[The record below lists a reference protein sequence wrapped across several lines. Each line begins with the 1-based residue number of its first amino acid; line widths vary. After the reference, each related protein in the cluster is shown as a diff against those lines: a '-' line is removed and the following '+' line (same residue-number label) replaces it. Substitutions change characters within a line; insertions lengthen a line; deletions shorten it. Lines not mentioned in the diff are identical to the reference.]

1 MYSLA
6 FRKLVT
12 IFACEMFNI
21 NYSIMLKLNLKLS
34 NAKSNTPEVHGK
46 YGSIRN
52 GDNVAYGDF
61 SIYANK
67 SGIYGIKCK
76 ITNKI
81 YIGSSKDLQKRFS
94 KHFSELYLNRHANK
108 CMQEDF
114 NKYGYD
120 NFELIVYEYT
130 NENLLSKETN
140 KQKELGV
147 DNIYNEKISGFY
159 ITKELRQKYANA
171 SKESHKTES
180 YRNKM
185 RQIKS
190 NKVAQYDLEM
200 NLIKIWDSA
209 LQIHKELGH
218 TKSVILCCCNGSKKR
233 AYGYNWRYVD
243 DNGNIVTDGYEKG
256 RKHKNKI

>member
-1 MYSLA
+1 M
-6 FRKLVT
+6 V
-12 IFACEMFNI
+12 
-21 NYSIMLKLNLKLS
+21 LKLNLKKEKDTT
-34 NAKSNTPEVHGK
+34 KSIHGK
-46 YGSIRN
+46 YGSVRF

-76 ITNKI
+76 ITNKV

-108 CMQEDF
+108 RMQEDF
-114 NKYGYD
+114 NQYGYD

-130 NENLLSKETN
+130 NENLLSKETD
-140 KQKELGV
+140 KQKEIGI

-159 ITKELRQKYANA
+159 ITEELRQKRANV
-171 SKESHKTES
+171 SKESHKTQE
-180 YRNKM
+180 YREKM
-185 RQIKS
+185 RKLKS
-190 NKVAQYDLEM
+190 NKVAQYDLNM
-200 NLIKIWDSA
+200 NLIKTWESA
-209 LQIHKELGH
+209 LEIHNTLGY

-243 DNGNIVTDGYEKG
+243 DEGNIVKDGYAKG
-256 RKHKNKI
+256 RKQK